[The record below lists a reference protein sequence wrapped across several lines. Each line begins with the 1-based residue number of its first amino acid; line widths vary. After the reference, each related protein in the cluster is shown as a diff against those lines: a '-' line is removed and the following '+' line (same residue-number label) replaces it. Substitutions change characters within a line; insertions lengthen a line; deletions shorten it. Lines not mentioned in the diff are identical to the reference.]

1 MNSRIKKFS
10 EFNNV
15 SEGGAAIKS
24 SKDIKE
30 SEVPATLQHIRES
43 ILSLIGV
50 GDQEGEDYMFIGSI
64 GKKMNP
70 DDTSGDI
77 DLTYDGEK
85 FAEMNGVDFKACS
98 STLMEILKEKLPAI
112 LGFEPEMKLMQGL
125 GILSV
130 GWPIKGNIENGV
142 VQLDLIPVKTM
153 DWARFIYYSP
163 DYRTGESKWKSAHR
177 NWLLSAALVAKKEI
191 LSRDEQGEVMDY
203 LSPVIVLP
211 SGLYLNKKSYQGK
224 IKSRLKDPKRIDQTF
239 ITNNPQELIDY
250 ALGPGYTENDVKTF
264 EQVFKIMTSP
274 SFKYK
279 DFLPE
284 IKEKFIELL
293 NRTNLPI
300 PPETEKLS

>member
-1 MNSRIKKFS
+1 MSNRIKKFS

-30 SEVPATLQHIRES
+30 SEVPATLQHIREN
-43 ILSLIGV
+43 ILPLIGV
-50 GDQEGEDYMFIGSI
+50 GEQEGEDYMFIGSI

-98 STLMEILKEKLPAI
+98 ATLMEILKEKIPAV

-130 GWPIKGNIENGV
+130 GWPIKGDIENGV

-264 EQVFKIMTSP
+264 EQVFKIMTSQ